1 MMSSEALMEFPF
13 YIQKAVDLGLL
24 QSDGERI
31 TGCNAQA
38 AERAMDVARVVD
50 KLQPTSVQEREDT
63 LAQEAIVLSR
73 VLSSPSGL
81 ARELWSQLRTGFGMG
96 HGQLIPPTLWSEDC
110 LRAIAKEID
119 LTFIGE
125 RTNQLISRE
134 SLISSY
140 TNLSNNSRSISIFDF
155 TQTISELAEP
165 DTITRYGEVTSEWET
180 ALDVLKQVRVRALYL
195 ETLHEAKQNIKAD
208 TNLEEAL
215 EYLQKRAL
223 EGVGMMRGTIGNQ
236 GQSISLVD
244 AVIGNAGPNRQNWV
258 DRIASITKEDPPAST
273 GIDAIDLDIEGGVS
287 RPQNH
292 KAFGGRLMTLA
303 ARTGAGKTA
312 VGCQIATSLAA
323 NGLTVGFISAELEH
337 RYIEARILASLS
349 RKLLASS
356 GYHWKA
362 TDSRLGYVTVGE
374 LESISTADKD
384 GLQNLTAT
392 IAFKL
397 EELGGKLVIEAPW
410 GATVDTVVSSM
421 RTMKARDPQLRA
433 IVLDHFHAL
442 SRHKDA
448 PRNDA
453 SMLEERAY
461 KLMTAAKELDID
473 LFVMAQMNQVG
484 IKNAKQDSRDS
495 KPVQEPELDQ
505 IRGTDAL
512 SHVSHAVWL
521 MRKHEAPGTQLAVS
535 ERKLELWHS
544 KVRGRQAF
552 WEGVSPNEQV
562 TTVRGFVSMSLI
574 QLDYETCSLRNDDT
588 MQKYEVV
595 KSSRFK

>member
-1 MMSSEALMEFPF
+1 MSSEVLMEFPF

-140 TNLSNNSRSISIFDF
+140 TNLSNSSRSISIFDF

-258 DRIASITKEDPPAST
+258 DRIASITKEDPQLPR
-273 GIDAIDLDIEGGVS
+273 G
-287 RPQNH
+287 
-292 KAFGGRLMTLA
+292 
-303 ARTGAGKTA
+303 
-312 VGCQIATSLAA
+312 
-323 NGLTVGFISAELEH
+323 
-337 RYIEARILASLS
+337 
-349 RKLLASS
+349 
-356 GYHWKA
+356 
-362 TDSRLGYVTVGE
+362 
-374 LESISTADKD
+374 
-384 GLQNLTAT
+384 
-392 IAFKL
+392 
-397 EELGGKLVIEAPW
+397 
-410 GATVDTVVSSM
+410 SM
-421 RTMKARDPQLRA
+421 R
-433 IVLDHFHAL
+433 
-442 SRHKDA
+442 
-448 PRNDA
+448 
-453 SMLEERAY
+453 
-461 KLMTAAKELDID
+461 
-473 LFVMAQMNQVG
+473 
-484 IKNAKQDSRDS
+484 
-495 KPVQEPELDQ
+495 
-505 IRGTDAL
+505 
-512 SHVSHAVWL
+512 
-521 MRKHEAPGTQLAVS
+521 
-535 ERKLELWHS
+535 
-544 KVRGRQAF
+544 
-552 WEGVSPNEQV
+552 
-562 TTVRGFVSMSLI
+562 LI
-574 QLDYETCSLRNDDT
+574 SI
-588 MQKYEVV
+588 
-595 KSSRFK
+595 